1 MWLESDVQSLKEP
14 EELREE
20 AQNTEARIER
30 ARENQKK
37 ERNEKRPCSERIVI
51 KRTLELNGRSKHTKE

>member
-20 AQNTEARIER
+20 AQNTEARMR
-30 ARENQKK
+30 GREKTKK
-37 ERNEKRPCSERIVI
+37 KREMKKGLVQSE
-51 KRTLELNGRSKHTKE
+51 